1 MPSTIP
7 YSPSLTLGS
16 VIPPAVMDALISIS
30 KAQAPIDAAQEN
42 LASLISLRR
51 SLDMTRQELIDMHIS
66 PVELDASLI
75 KVNADIDTAASHY
88 ATVRMAQ
95 EEALLELR
103 TVMPPVMAGPE
114 SPVDFNFDR
123 TAIKQVPIGAD
134 NLKMEVQYFS
144 FNENEQDARNQ
155 LNKVRS
161 FITAASSAAG
171 SDKNGA
177 ALEVANSAT
186 EHISQQISSHN
197 IAGTLVIA
205 ASCTHRNASMLA
217 PLYIDVDKA
226 IRVWNA
232 LYKTDDTKIRT
243 DSKALAAIV
252 ADAGKP
258 EEPAINIIS
267 GATYGSSFIGMV
279 HVLRSEDSSS
289 FQSMEAAAG
298 NLQASFQFELGVAG
312 ASGQIGIDRNVAD
325 DIKRLF
331 SGQEV
336 NAHVSVI
343 TMGVISGLKGNAV
356 AAAIKSFAN
365 IDPQKSMT
373 ALANL
378 ANANASD
385 KASAQSAAKAARTG
399 QLMASMQS
407 AKVDSVLSSLATIEG
422 EQIKVMDVNSLM
434 AAFDAYITGINSG
447 DCKGVPINYFVK
459 PITRSQLALMWISKY
474 FPGEFDARSGDDSV
488 LVKRIDPAAKD
499 AQANTNKK

>member
-16 VIPPAVMDALISIS
+16 VIPPSVMDALLSIS

-66 PVELDASLI
+66 PVELDASLT
-75 KVNADIDTAASHY
+75 KVNEDIDSAASHY

-95 EEALLELR
+95 EDTLLGLR
-103 TVMPPVMAGPE
+103 TAMPPVMAGPE
-114 SPVDFNFDR
+114 SPVDFNFER

-171 SDKNGA
+171 SDSNGA
-177 ALEVANSAT
+177 SLEVAKAAT
-186 EHISQQISSHN
+186 EQISQQISSHN

-226 IRVWNA
+226 IRVWNS
-232 LYKTDDTKIRT
+232 LYKTDDTKVRT
-243 DSKALAAIV
+243 DSKSLSAIV

-258 EEPAINIIS
+258 EEPAMHIIS

-279 HVLRSEDSSS
+279 HVLRSEDTSS
-289 FQSMEAAAG
+289 FQSMEAKAG
-298 NLQASFQFELGVAG
+298 SLQASFNYELGIAGVAG
-312 ASGQIGIDRNVAD
+312 QVGVDQNVAD

-331 SGQEV
+331 SGQEI

-343 TMGVISGLKGNAV
+343 TMGVISGLTGNPV

-365 IDPQKSMT
+365 IDPKKSME
-373 ALANL
+373 ALAKL
-378 ANANASD
+378 ATANAAD
-385 KASAQSAAKAARTG
+385 KSSAQSAADAARTG

-407 AKVDSVLSSLATIEG
+407 AKVESVLSSLADLRS

-434 AAFDAYITGINSG
+434 SAFDAYIASINSG

-459 PITRSQLALMWISKY
+459 PITRSQLALMWVSKY
-474 FPGEFDARSGDDSV
+474 FPGQFDARSGDDSE

>member
-7 YSPSLTLGS
+7 YSPALTLGS
-16 VIPPAVMDALISIS
+16 VIPPVVMDALLSIS

-66 PVELDASLI
+66 PVELDASLT
-75 KVNADIDTAASHY
+75 KVNEDIDAAASHY

-95 EEALLELR
+95 EETLLGLR
-103 TVMPPVMAGPE
+103 TAMPPVMAGPE
-114 SPVDFNFDR
+114 SPVDFNFER
-123 TAIKQVPIGAD
+123 TVIKQVPIGAD

-161 FITAASSAAG
+161 FITAASSTAG

-186 EHISQQISSHN
+186 EQISQQISSHN

-205 ASCTHRNASMLA
+205 ASCTHRNASVLA

-226 IRVWNA
+226 IRVWNS
-232 LYKTDDTKIRT
+232 LFKTDDTKIRT
-243 DSKALAAIV
+243 DSKTLAAIV

-258 EEPAINIIS
+258 EEPSINIIS

-279 HVLRSEDSSS
+279 HVLRSEDTSS
-289 FQSMEAAAG
+289 FQSMEAEAG
-298 NLQASFQFELGVAG
+298 SLQASFNYELGLAG
-312 ASGQIGIDRNVAD
+312 ASGQIGVDKNVAD

-336 NAHVSVI
+336 NVHVSVI
-343 TMGVISGLKGNAV
+343 TMGVISGLKTNLV
-356 AAAIKSFAN
+356 AATVKSFAN
-365 IDPQKSMT
+365 IDPKKSME
-373 ALANL
+373 ALAKL
-378 ANANASD
+378 ATANAAD
-385 KASAQSAAKAARTG
+385 KSTAQSAANAARTG

-407 AKVDSVLSSLATIEG
+407 ATVESVLSKLADLKG
-422 EQIKVMDVNSLM
+422 EDIKVMDVNSLM
-434 AAFDAYITGINSG
+434 EAFDNYIGGINKG
-447 DCKGVPINYFVK
+447 ECKGVPINYFVK
-459 PITRSQLALMWISKY
+459 PLTRSQLALMWISKY
-474 FPGEFDARSGDDSV
+474 FPGEFDARAGDDSEP
-488 LVKRIDPAAKD
+488 VKRIDPGTRG